1 MRVFFD
7 SSSFAKRFLEES
19 GSQEVEDLCQQAE
32 SLGLSILCYPEI
44 LSALNRR
51 LREGSLMAEGYHLA
65 KNRLAEELAD
75 VEIIHIT
82 PEVAEQAG
90 RLLETSVLRAMDALQ
105 IACALAWEPDL
116 FATSDRRQAKAADQA
131 GLPTKIQ

>member
-1 MRVFFD
+1 MKVFFD

-19 GSQEVEDLCQQAE
+19 GSQEVENLCQQADA
-32 SLGLSILCYPEI
+32 LGLSILCYPEI

-51 LREGSLMAEGYHLA
+51 LREGSITAEDYHFA

-82 PEVAEQAG
+82 PEVTEQAG
-90 RLLETSVLRAMDALQ
+90 QLLETNVLRAMDALQ
-105 IACALAWEPDL
+105 IACALKWKPDF
-116 FATSDRRQAKAADQA
+116 FATADLRQAKAADKA
-131 GLPTKIQ
+131 GLSTKTQ